1 MKVEESQVFLF
12 FLVVILFI
20 LEGAASWLD
29 HEVNVSEQ
37 PLLCTNL
44 LIITSFVDFCG
55 FDLAICL
62 FLSVSSLACAYPLL
76 AIGDTIL
83 AA

>member
-1 MKVEESQVFLF
+1 MDIGRGAFLF
-12 FLVVILFI
+12 FLVVILFV
-20 LEGAASWLD
+20 LEGVASWLD
-29 HEVNVSEQ
+29 GEVDVSEQ

-44 LIITSFVDFCG
+44 LIITSFADFYG
-55 FDLAICL
+55 FDLTICC
-62 FLSVSSLACAYPLL
+62 FLSVSSLACVYPLL